1 MVKLQD
7 RLTEIFLRAAFE
19 KYPDLHTHTILE
31 AWVEG
36 DNQNSFVIKSKRTDE
51 NGTQIF
57 LTRLT
62 VNIS

>member
-7 RLTEIFLRAAFE
+7 RLTDIFLRAAFE
-19 KYPDLHTHTILE
+19 KYPDLHTHKIIK

-36 DNQNSFVIKSKRTDE
+36 DRQDSFVIQSQRTDE
-51 NGTQIF
+51 NGTQVF
-57 LTRLT
+57 FTRLT